1 MEAMQRRPILAIVGP
16 TAVGKT
22 EVAVRVA
29 ERIGGEIVCADSRTV
44 YRGMDIGT
52 AKPTW
57 EMRSRVPHHLL
68 DVADPHQVFTVRL
81 FQQLA
86 REAIAQIRGRGRVPL
101 LVGGTGL
108 YIRAVLDGL
117 RIPPVPP
124 DWELRRQ
131 LEEEERRHPG
141 VLHERLK
148 EVDPE
153 RAARIHP
160 TNLRR
165 IIRAL
170 EIWHHLGVPPSRVE
184 ARGPEEPSLRVGLT
198 MDRRVLHERIDRR
211 IDEQLQAGFVE
222 EVRRLLDR
230 GVPPSAPA
238 LQALGYRE
246 IAAYLRGELSWTEAI
261 RRWRRNTRRYARRQ
275 LIWFRAETRIRWLDV
290 TDLRPEEAAERIG
303 EWFLAEAREGLPV
316 R

>member
-1 MEAMQRRPILAIVGP
+1 MRRLPVLAIVGP

-22 EVAVRVA
+22 EVAVLVA
-29 ERIGGEIVCADSRTV
+29 ERIGGEILCADSRTV

-52 AKPTW
+52 AKPSPQL
-57 EMRSRVPHHLL
+57 RARVPHHLL
-68 DVADPHQVFTVRL
+68 DVVEPHEVFTVQR

-86 REAIAQIRGRGRVPL
+86 RETIARIRARDRVPM

-108 YIRAVLDGL
+108 YVRAVLDGL

-124 DWELRRQ
+124 DWELRRR
-131 LEEEERRHPG
+131 LEEEEHRQPG
-141 VLHERLK
+141 VLFRRLR

-153 RAARIHP
+153 SAARIHP

-165 IIRAL
+165 LIRAL
-170 EIWHHLGVPPSRVE
+170 EIWHHLGVPPSQVR

-198 MDRRVLHERIDRR
+198 MDRRMLYARIDRR

-222 EVRRLLDR
+222 EVRRLLAG

-246 IAAYLRGELSWTEAI
+246 IAAHLHGEMSLAEAI
-261 RRWRRNTRRYARRQ
+261 SRWRRNTRRYARRQ
-275 LIWFRAETRIRWLDV
+275 LIWFRADPQVQWLDV
-290 TDLRPEEAAERIG
+290 TGLPPEGVAERVVQLVHAEVG
-303 EWFLAEAREGLPV
+303 EGVTPRKS
-316 R
+316 

>member
-1 MEAMQRRPILAIVGP
+1 MRRLPVLAIVGP

-22 EVAVRVA
+22 EVAVLVA
-29 ERIGGEIVCADSRTV
+29 ERIGGEILCADSRTV

-52 AKPTW
+52 AKPSPQL
-57 EMRSRVPHHLL
+57 RARVPHHLL
-68 DVADPHQVFTVRL
+68 DVVEPHEVFTVQR

-86 REAIAQIRGRGRVPL
+86 RETIARIRARDRVPM

-108 YIRAVLDGL
+108 YVRAVLDGL

-124 DWELRRQ
+124 DWELRRR
-131 LEEEERRHPG
+131 LEEEEHRQPG
-141 VLHERLK
+141 VLFRRLR

-153 RAARIHP
+153 SAARIHP

-165 IIRAL
+165 LIRAL
-170 EIWHHLGVPPSRVE
+170 EIWHHLGVPPSQVR

-198 MDRRVLHERIDRR
+198 MDRRMLYARIDRR

-222 EVRRLLDR
+222 EVRRLLAG

-246 IAAYLRGELSWTEAI
+246 IAAHLHGEMSLAEAI
-261 RRWRRNTRRYARRQ
+261 SRWRR
-275 LIWFRAETRIRWLDV
+275 
-290 TDLRPEEAAERIG
+290 
-303 EWFLAEAREGLPV
+303 
-316 R
+316 